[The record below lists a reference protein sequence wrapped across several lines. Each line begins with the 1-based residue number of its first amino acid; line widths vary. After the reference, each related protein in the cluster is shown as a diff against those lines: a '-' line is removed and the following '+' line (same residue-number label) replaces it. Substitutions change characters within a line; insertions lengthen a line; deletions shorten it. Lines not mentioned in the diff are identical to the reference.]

1 MLKSASDIK
10 HKSYQKHT
18 SVGKN
23 ASVLTAIDQLDLF
36 NKLVYV
42 LKVLLN
48 PESPLPTVIKKRK
61 ISNTY
66 FMKHLRLCFQNFGT
80 ALTTVSNNISLKYLR
95 KLKENS
101 RTIRSSHERDKF
113 SNY

>member
-10 HKSYQKHT
+10 HRSYQKHT
-18 SVGKN
+18 SVGEN
-23 ASVLTAIDQLDLF
+23 ASVLTALDQLHLF

-42 LKVLLN
+42 LKVLCI
-48 PESPLPTVIKKRK
+48 PESTIPTVIKRRK

-66 FMKHLRLCFQNFGT
+66 LVKRLRLCFQTFGT
-80 ALTTVSNNISLKYLR
+80 SLTTVSNSISLKYR
-95 KLKENS
+95 TLKENS

-113 SNY
+113 PNN